1 MRRCSSSMRRE
12 QVPLNWCWSGSGLPM
27 PWKGSRRVA
36 SINSKSRLSFF
47 ASVESQHAGEPS
59 SQEVFERTTHE
70 DETEKVAH
78 GSFNEDADLFISKYN
93 NQVFVY
99 NDEPF
104 KEEDGTDFILVIEK
118 ALPRTKG
125 DKEENGTVSDGAEGE
140 ESDTENKVVAV
151 AVAVDT
157 VKPSRRE
164 GPKKEKEAT
173 PKKARKSGSG
183 GAKPKGDRPASVS
196 ESSQPDP
203 RWANELSKLKEMF
216 AAQTSN

>member
-1 MRRCSSSMRRE
+1 MSVRLY
-12 QVPLNWCWSGSGLPM
+12 VKLPKAELEKEGFEKM
-27 PWKGSRRVA
+27 
-36 SINSKSRLSFF
+36 FTEF
-47 ASVESQHAGEPS
+47 EPS
-59 SQEVFERTTHE
+59 FTTKLIKERKKNECRGFGFVTVPT
-70 DETEKVAH
+70 D
-78 GSFNEDADLFISKYN
+78 EDADLFISKYN

-125 DKEENGTVSDGAEGE
+125 DKEENGTVSEGAEGE
-140 ESDTENKVVAV
+140 ESETENKVVVAAV
-151 AVAVDT
+151 EVDT

>member
-1 MRRCSSSMRRE
+1 MSVRLY
-12 QVPLNWCWSGSGLPM
+12 VKLPKAELEKEGFEKM
-27 PWKGSRRVA
+27 
-36 SINSKSRLSFF
+36 FTEF
-47 ASVESQHAGEPS
+47 EPS
-59 SQEVFERTTHE
+59 FTTKLIKERKKNECRGFGFVTVPT
-70 DETEKVAH
+70 D
-78 GSFNEDADLFISKYN
+78 EDADLFISKYN

-118 ALPRTKG
+118 ALPRTKS
-125 DKEENGTVSDGAEGE
+125 DKEENSTVSEGAEDE
-140 ESDTENKVVAV
+140 ESNPEKKVAV
-151 AVAVDT
+151 EAIKVDT

-164 GPKKEKEAT
+164 GPKKDKEGT
-173 PKKARKSGSG
+173 PKKARTKGSG
-183 GAKPKGDRPASVS
+183 GAKPKSDRPASVS